1 MKKYFFLINFILF
14 IFLNNSY
21 SDNNSIEV
29 DQIFHIGKMDS
40 HNKKFILFF
49 KTREKAILAKGE
61 EFNYITDYP
70 QDLYIYDRKTKI
82 SEPLITYE
90 WFPKLAKFYLS
101 NYDFINWSRF

>member
-1 MKKYFFLINFILF
+1 MKKYFLLINFILL

-40 HNKKFILFF
+40 HNKKFVLFF
-49 KTREKAILAKGE
+49 KTRKKAILAKGE

-70 QDLYIYDRKTKI
+70 QDLYIYNKTTKK
-82 SEPLITYE
+82 SKT
-90 WFPKLAKFYLS
+90 
-101 NYDFINWSRF
+101 